1 MQYRWLF
8 LVFSLAAVTATPF
21 VLSRIRNPI
30 AEPAFF
36 NSTRVTILSWKPR
49 VFLYKKFLSEEE
61 CDHLIKLAKSKL
73 EESTVIDI
81 DSGNN
86 VKSKARTSSGMF
98 LDKRQDHIVAS
109 IEGKIS
115 GWTFLPLENAENI
128 QVLQYEATQK
138 YEPHF
143 DYFYDEKDQLRGGH
157 RYATVLMYLSHVKEG
172 GETVFPKAEGWKSQ
186 PKDETFS
193 ECAQKGLSVK
203 PVKGDA
209 VLFYNLKPD
218 AVPDPLSLHASCPVI
233 QGKKWVAT
241 KWIRLGSF
249 DTIPSAPSAAESETE
264 MYPESIIKDENSET
278 VASVD
283 ELLEEQEL

>member
-36 NSTRVTILSWKPR
+36 NSTRVTILSRKPR
-49 VFLYKKFLSEEE
+49 VFLYKNFLSEEE

-81 DSGNN
+81 DFGNN

-98 LDKRQDHIVAS
+98 LDKR
-109 IEGKIS
+109 
-115 GWTFLPLENAENI
+115 

-172 GETVFPKAEGWKSQ
+172 
-186 PKDETFS
+186 
-193 ECAQKGLSVK
+193 VK